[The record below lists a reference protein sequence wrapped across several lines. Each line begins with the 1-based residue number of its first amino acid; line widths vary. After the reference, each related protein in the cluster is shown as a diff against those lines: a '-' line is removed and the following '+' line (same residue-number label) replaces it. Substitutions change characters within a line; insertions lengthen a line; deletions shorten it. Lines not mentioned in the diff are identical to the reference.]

1 MKSTIKDLIK
11 WFSCF
16 WIKIK
21 NPNISFFID
30 SKVYIKNVNICKNG
44 GGNFLSLG
52 KGVSLKNCTICIQGS
67 NNQIIIHENS
77 KVQDVTFWIEDD
89 NNVIE
94 IGYNTTFHGKC
105 QLAAC
110 EGTKITI
117 GNDCMFSHDIYC
129 RTTDSHSILNEYGI
143 RINPAKDIRIG
154 NHVWIG
160 MQCLILKGCCISD
173 NSIIGARSMVTSSI
187 ESTPNSLFSGT
198 PAKIIK
204 NNINWDRY
212 RYMK

>member
-1 MKSTIKDLIK
+1 M
-11 WFSCF
+11 
-16 WIKIK
+16 
-21 NPNISFFID
+21 
-30 SKVYIKNVNICKNG
+30 G